1 MELPY
6 EKEVRILED
15 LIPSTYYMSTKSN
28 GYQFLIA
35 ISPAL
40 ARTFKPWTNT
50 TLAWRYLRSMEM
62 LHKQKKE
69 TKATEIATKSKNSW
83 QLACLACN
91 FKVKYTYHIS
101 WITLK

>member
-1 MELPY
+1 
-6 EKEVRILED
+6 
-15 LIPSTYYMSTKSN
+15 
-28 GYQFLIA
+28 
-35 ISPAL
+35 
-40 ARTFKPWTNT
+40 
-50 TLAWRYLRSMEM
+50 MEM
-62 LHKQKKE
+62 LHKQKKD